1 MSKYIAAIAI
11 ALSLASSVSAAPKAK
26 DKVTCEI
33 DTIKQGHR
41 VRLDPKDY
49 SARQAVAIVTVVN
62 KMGGDA
68 FAVCGLET
76 VEAVK

>member
-1 MSKYIAAIAI
+1 MKAII
-11 ALSLASSVSAAPKAK
+11 TALVLTLATSASAK
-26 DKVTCEI
+26 GPARDKVTCEI
-33 DTIKQGHR
+33 DTIRQGHR

-62 KMGGDA
+62 KVGGNA

-76 VEAVK
+76 AETTK